1 MRKTTILSIF
11 MNLKLLNAKGNGGT
25 NHPSKKYF
33 NMKSINEIASEN
45 GLQVISTTTG
55 LNGYP
60 RSLKKAII
68 GFENYEQAEKLA
80 EEYHLDIEIFTKRD
94 GWQLW
99 SRDNNS
105 AYDAFERSASDYGD
119 DYQQF
124 EANMSQ
130 DDFLQQVG
138 AASFIDGLT
147 DEEDGLDKI
156 EDYIKGLRELYDEIA
171 IADDDEIVI
180 ANGDVYVETIKEKTM
195 QYSYDTKHYVI
206 GLINNNED

>member
-1 MRKTTILSIF
+1 M
-11 MNLKLLNAKGNGGT
+11 
-25 NHPSKKYF
+25 
-33 NMKSINEIASEN
+33 NEIASEN
-45 GLQVISTTTG
+45 DLQVIDTTTG

-60 RSLKKAII
+60 KCLKKAII
-68 GFENYEQAEKLA
+68 GFDDFEQAEKLA
-80 EEYHLDIEIFTKRD
+80 KEYHLDIEIFTKRD

-99 SRDNNS
+99 SRDNNH
-105 AYDAFERSASDYGD
+105 AYEAFERSASDYGEN
-119 DYQQF
+119 YQQF

-138 AASFIDGLT
+138 ASSYIDELA
-147 DEEDGLDKI
+147 DEEDGLDRI

-180 ANGDVYVETIKEKTM
+180 AESDVYVETIKKKTM

-206 GLINNNED
+206 GLINNED

>member
-1 MRKTTILSIF
+1 MKT
-11 MNLKLLNAKGNGGT
+11 M
-25 NHPSKKYF
+25 
-33 NMKSINEIASEN
+33 NEIASEN
-45 GLQVISTTTG
+45 GLHVIETTTG

-60 RSLKKAII
+60 QCLKEAII
-68 GFENYEQAEKLA
+68 GFENFEQAEKLA

-99 SRDNNS
+99 SRDNNR
-105 AYDAFERSASDYGD
+105 AYDAFERSAEDYGEN
-119 DYQQF
+119 YQQF

-147 DEEDGLDKI
+147 DEEDGLDRI
-156 EDYIKGLRELYDEIA
+156 EDYITDLRKLYDEIA
-171 IADDDEIVI
+171 ITNDDEIVI
-180 ANGDVYVETIKEKTM
+180 ADGDVYVETIKKRTM

>member
-1 MRKTTILSIF
+1 MKT
-11 MNLKLLNAKGNGGT
+11 M
-25 NHPSKKYF
+25 
-33 NMKSINEIASEN
+33 NEIASEN
-45 GLQVISTTTG
+45 GLQVINTTTG

-60 RSLKKAII
+60 RALKKAII
-68 GFENYEQAEKLA
+68 GFDDFEQAEKLA

-99 SRDNNS
+99 SRDNNH
-105 AYDAFERSASDYGD
+105 AYDAFDRSAEDYGEN
-119 DYQQF
+119 YLQF

-138 AASFIDGLT
+138 AADFIDGLA
-147 DEEDGLDKI
+147 DEEDGLDII
-156 EDYIKGLRELYDEIA
+156 EEYITDLRKLYDEIA

-180 ANGDVYVETIKEKTM
+180 ADGDVYVETIKKRTM

>member
-1 MRKTTILSIF
+1 MKT
-11 MNLKLLNAKGNGGT
+11 M
-25 NHPSKKYF
+25 
-33 NMKSINEIASEN
+33 NEIASEN
-45 GLQVISTTTG
+45 GLQVIDTTTG

-60 RSLKKAII
+60 QCLKKAII
-68 GFENYEQAEKLA
+68 GFENFEQAEKLA
-80 EEYHLDIEIFTKRD
+80 EEYHLDIEVFTKRD

-105 AYDAFERSASDYGD
+105 AYDAFERSASDYGEN
-119 DYQQF
+119 YQQF

-138 AASFIDGLT
+138 AASFIAELAD
-147 DEEDGLDKI
+147 DEDGLDRI
-156 EDYIKGLRELYDEIA
+156 EEYIKDLRELYTEIE

-180 ANGDVYVETIKEKTM
+180 AEGDVYVETIKKRTM

-206 GLINNNED
+206 GLIDNNED

>member
-1 MRKTTILSIF
+1 
-11 MNLKLLNAKGNGGT
+11 
-25 NHPSKKYF
+25 
-33 NMKSINEIASEN
+33 MKSINEIASEN

-60 RSLKKAII
+60 QSLKEAII
-68 GFENYEQAEKLA
+68 GFEDFEQAEKLA

-99 SRDNNS
+99 SRGNNH
-105 AYDAFERSASDYGD
+105 AYDAFERSAEDYGEN
-119 DYQQF
+119 YQQF

-138 AASFIDGLT
+138 AASYIDELA
-147 DEEDGLDKI
+147 DEEDGLEKI

-180 ANGDVYVETIKEKTM
+180 ADGDVYVETIKEKTM

-206 GLINNNED
+206 GLIDNNKD